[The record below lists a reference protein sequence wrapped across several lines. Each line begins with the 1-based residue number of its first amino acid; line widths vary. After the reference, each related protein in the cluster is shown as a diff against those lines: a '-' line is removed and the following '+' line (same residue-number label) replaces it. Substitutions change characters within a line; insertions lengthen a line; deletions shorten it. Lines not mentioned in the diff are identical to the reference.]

1 MCSHLKTELLLES
14 FMFKQLKNSL
24 KEIFRNEPLDK
35 VEPNATLHTAMAG
48 LLCEVSNA
56 DQLTDENEKKA
67 ILHLLS
73 ALLEIPQTEALTLFT
88 HALENIKH
96 ATSLFEYT
104 DRLRQLSPPQRLN
117 LIESMWEVAY
127 ADGKLDPIEE
137 SIIRRTADLLYV
149 DHALLMKS
157 KHLAQTSMPTSSM
170 QKPSNNKEA

>member
-1 MCSHLKTELLLES
+1 
-14 FMFKQLKNSL
+14 MFKQLKNSL
-24 KEIFRNEPLDK
+24 IEIFRNESLDK
-35 VEPNATLHTAMAG
+35 IDPNTALHTAMAG

-56 DQLTDENEKKA
+56 DQLTDKNEKQA
-67 ILHLLS
+67 IIHLLS
-73 ALLEIPQTEALTLFT
+73 SLLEIPQTEALTLLT

-104 DRLRQLSPPQRLN
+104 DKLRQLSPPKRLN

-157 KHLAQTSMPTSSM
+157 KHLAQASMSTTSI
-170 QKPSNNKEA
+170 QKPTNKKEV